1 MPPPLSAAPVAL
13 VVDDLLLNRVLL
25 AAALRRLGYAV
36 TQAADG
42 HEALR
47 HLRQSEFAVVFLDW
61 DLPGLG
67 GDELAAFIRARP
79 SPAPIIAITA
89 DDSAEMRARCRRAGV
104 AGFLGK
110 TFDFASLRAVLAVP
124 SSANGPAAGGTTG
137 MTGGA
142 SAGPQ
147 GRDMLTAL
155 LGRSHE
161 HLLGE
166 RAKLDEALR
175 SGRVTDALR
184 SLHNLTSLANMVGAS
199 PISEAARGLE
209 DCLRTGSPADEA
221 LAALDAR
228 IARFHP
234 PASGGAS
241 PASADD
247 AR

>member
-1 MPPPLSAAPVAL
+1 MSPPLSAAPVVL

-47 HLRQSEFAVVFLDW
+47 HLRQNEFAVVFLDW

-104 AGFLGK
+104 AGFFGK
-110 TFDFASLRAVLAVP
+110 TFDFASLRAVLAMLSP
-124 SSANGPAAGGTTG
+124 ASGPAAEATG
-137 MTGGA
+137 A
-142 SAGPQ
+142 PSAGTR
-147 GRDMLTAL
+147 GRDVLTTL

-184 SLHNLTSLANMVGAS
+184 SLHNLNSLASMVGAS
-199 PISEAARGLE
+199 PISEAARSLE
-209 DCLRTGSPADEA
+209 ECLRTSSPANEA

-228 IARFHP
+228 IARFNP
-234 PASGGAS
+234 QASGGAS
-241 PASADD
+241 PASTDD